1 MDTLSLEVVTALSY
15 SLSSFYNFF
24 GGGGRVVRVSFN
36 MFVYF
41 NLLHAKSIEKE
52 LAYSGQNYANM
63 HRRYLNTSR

>member
-1 MDTLSLEVVTALSY
+1 M
-15 SLSSFYNFF
+15 
-24 GGGGRVVRVSFN
+24 RVSFN

-52 LAYSGQNYANM
+52 LAYSEQNYANM